1 MVGLLLGS
9 LLCLA
14 STALGNIFEYEVDFQ
29 PLRPCE
35 LQREQAFLE
44 KEDYIPQCLADGRF
58 RNVQC
63 SNDGLS
69 CWCVDAEGKEV
80 PGSKQAGLPAACL
93 SFCQLQKQQIL
104 VSSYINSTTT
114 SYLPQC
120 QDSGEYE
127 LVQCDLGM
135 VQCWCVDYEGME
147 VYGTRQRGKP
157 TRCPRSCEIRNR
169 RILHGVGGKSP
180 SQCSSDG
187 EFMPVQCKFANTT
200 DRMVFDLVH
209 SYNRFPE
216 AFWTFSSFRSR
227 FPEVSG
233 YCHCADSQGRE
244 LAETGL
250 ELLLDEVY
258 DTIFAGLDPAPTFE
272 ETTLYR
278 ILQRRFLAVH
288 LVTSGRFRCP
298 TKCEVERLA
307 ADSFGHAYTPS
318 CRDNG
323 DYQPVQCQQGG
334 LCWCVDAD
342 GKEIYGTRQQGKLP
356 SCDAERSCVSERQ
369 QALSKLFFG
378 PGGRFSQRSLFFAPE
393 ERQESQ
399 KVAGFGKSCPPSFK
413 ELFVDSGLLLP
424 LTERGDA
431 KQLFPLETVL
441 IEAIRAIFPSR
452 DLALLALQF
461 TTDPKRLQQ
470 NLFGGKFLENIS
482 RFNLSGAIGA
492 KSTFNFTQ
500 FFQQIGLE
508 VIENKGDLVELTKQL
523 LVGQDSIRDEEVPG
537 DSKKRLNLNQAIVG
551 SFGQKINLQENQ
563 NRLKFLASVLELPEF
578 LLFLKSVISVP
589 KNVARSLGDVVKL
602 ALNSQACEQPSS
614 ELFVPTCTEEGSY
627 DQVQCFAG
635 ECWCVDPQGGELPH
649 TRIRGQRP
657 RCPTECEKE
666 RGRAQV
672 LMRSLPAG
680 ASLSVPSC
688 SSDGSFL
695 PVQCS
700 DSGCYCVNSE
710 GQAIPRT
717 ETVNG
722 EPKQCPTTCQLA
734 AEQMFLQTIQAILD
748 EPSLLPQLSDIYIPQ
763 CNSKGQWKRVQC
775 NGPPEQ
781 AFKWYQRW
789 ITQNIGGQEL
799 SPAELIQKM
808 VSYRETSQTFSN
820 YIEKLYEAGQ
830 QNIFPLLTGYS
841 SFQAVPI
848 EVLEGNVTMSG
859 DDILFDPFT
868 FWQLLT
874 GQLSYYPGRYTDF
887 SAPLGHFELRGCW
900 CVDENGQELKGTQV
914 KPNKVPACPGAC
926 EEARLQVVQFI
937 EEAEEI
943 IRASNSSQFALEES
957 FLMAKGILLSDEELS
972 RPVSFPSGEAFSN
985 KLFRGIDYALQRAAR
1000 STFSFYQRSYS
1011 ALGNPVKEA
1020 TLLGYQPYVPQCDG
1034 LGNWEPLQ
1042 CSESTGHC
1050 WCVDEKGKY
1059 VVDSLAARSTR
1070 LPQCPSACETSRTN
1084 GLLSSWERGG
1094 TEDDASP
1101 GDLFT
1106 PSCLETGEYNQLQ
1119 ESGSN
1124 TWCVNP
1130 TSGEGIRFG
1139 QLPSNSSVQ
1148 CPSICTMLM
1157 EKATLR
1163 EAGNGYIPT
1172 CVEKDGRFSPVQ
1184 CDQDQESCWCVLEN
1198 GEEVPGTRVTGGP
1211 PSCESPQCPL
1221 PFRASGVVHGVV
1233 LCEKGTNQGQAVQ
1246 QCQIMCRQGYHIAL
1260 PQGPFICNVENQR
1273 WISEPPLPQACQKLQ
1288 LLQTVQTQVQF
1299 HLQLP
1304 PGKMCSADYSGL
1316 LQAFQSFILDELKA
1330 RGFCQ
1335 IQVNTFGSTAYFPVC
1350 DDSTV
1355 QVECLTVERLGV
1367 NVTWRSQLEDI
1378 SATSLPDFHDIENAF
1393 VGNDLVGRFVKL
1405 IQSGG
1410 FQLHLDSKTFPA
1422 DTTIQ
1427 FLQGDYFDISPSVQF
1442 GCKKGFQKNS
1452 PPAKTVLYSPGC
1464 VVCPEGSYFLGEK
1477 CVPCSIGFY
1486 QEQPGSLAC
1495 VRCPTGRSTIST
1507 GAFSQSHCVTD
1518 CQRNELGLKCDDD
1531 GSYIPSQ
1538 KDLSDGRY
1546 FCVDSLG
1553 KMLTWTPTDGP
1564 LTNSQCLMLR
1574 KFERVPEYKVIFNA
1588 NDTMV
1593 VQSKTVKGEFP
1604 LMQCLSDCSIDEA
1617 CTFFTVIGAGSD
1629 AVCDFYASMYIN
1641 IDCVASSQEQ
1651 DALGNTAATSFGQ
1664 LNCLLKV
1671 KNDDKASVTVY
1682 LKKGYEFTTSGQ
1694 KTYEKMDFQDAL
1706 SGVYQS
1712 IMFSADG
1719 ANLTDTHLYCRLACD
1734 REPCCDGFIL
1744 TQTLLRG
1751 GTILCNLM
1759 SSPDVLLCNKND
1771 WRPSSEVQSYGLC
1784 DNVKYD
1790 PRKKQ
1795 FTLSLGGQ
1803 EFTGS
1808 SEPLEEDPSLF
1819 TSFQEVYLWKD
1830 SDVATQAKSTEC
1842 SRDTVS
1848 FQHSFS
1854 FSDSTM
1860 ELFSQVDTELV
1871 LIDGNRTMPSQQYW
1885 LFKLQFSVQ
1894 QANLWCLSRCAQENT
1909 FCQLAEVQNTSSG
1922 DFICTLFPEA
1932 QRCDNSLTFT
1942 PESCTFVLP
1951 YRPQTLFHKKAE
1963 LGDRVKAFYTRLP
1976 FQVLRGISV
1985 RSKMPMTRKSVSNG
1999 FFECE
2004 RRCDADPCCKGFG
2017 FLNVSQTEGG
2027 EVLCLTLGNLG
2038 FQTCSEE
2045 TKGPWRIS
2053 DCSPPDS
2060 EIKTYP
2066 FGWYQN
2072 PVVQNDAPT
2081 VCPSALLPPLL
2092 EKVSLDSWQSL
2103 DMSSVLIDSSIMN
2116 FDIAH
2121 ISIDASSDFS
2131 AARDLCLSECY
2142 QKPACHITTLE
2153 VWPASVRCVFYPDTQ
2168 SCTHSLQ
2175 GHSCWLLLRE
2185 EATYIY
2191 RKKGTSTLNYTT
2203 DPATVFIATQ
2213 GTLKGRSEA
2222 IKVGAEWKR
2231 ITQFF
2236 GVPYA
2241 APPLAQKRFSA
2252 PESYSWT
2259 GSWEATVPRAKCWQ
2273 PGFGKASSPTASED
2287 CLYLNVFIPQ
2297 NLGQNASVLVFFH
2310 NTGENGGR
2318 REQLDLEG
2326 SFLAAIGDVIVVT
2339 ASYRVGIFGF
2349 LSTGSSEASG
2359 NWGLLDQVAALT
2371 WVQAHIS
2378 SFGGD
2383 PRQVSVAADRG
2394 GADITSIH
2402 LLTTSASSR
2411 LFRRAVLMGGSVLS
2425 PAAAI
2430 SQKRAQEQAAALAQ
2444 EVSCPTSPYSD
2455 MMSCLRQK
2463 PADILNDAQTKLL
2476 AISGPFHYWGPVV
2489 DGIYLQETPIRALQR
2504 FLRVKVDLLIGSVQ
2518 RDGLINRAK
2527 AIKKF
2532 EESQGRTSS
2541 KTAFYQALQNSLGG
2555 EDSETSIEAAA
2566 TWYYSLEH
2574 STEDYSSFSRALEN
2588 ATRDYFINCPI
2599 IDMANHWAR
2608 EARGNIYMYYVP
2620 ETYSQNSM
2628 ELLADVQY
2636 AFGLPFHPQ
2645 YEQQFTLEQKSL
2657 SLKIMKYFTNFIKTG
2672 NPNYPYD
2679 FSKKVLETTPLWP
2692 EFLPHTN
2699 GDNYKE
2705 FSPGLLN
2712 HQGLKKAECSFWS
2725 KYIRTL
2731 KASTGGAESQQPLGA
2746 EEDLGPGSVGIEA
2759 PSSVPEQG
2767 QKSYSK

>member
-1 MVGLLLGS
+1 MARLLLGS

-14 STALGNIFEYEVDFQ
+14 STALGNIFEYEVDSQ

-35 LQREQAFLE
+35 LQREQAFLK

-63 SNDGLS
+63 SNNGLS

-104 VSSYINSTTT
+104 VSGYINSTAT

-127 LVQCDLGM
+127 LAQCDLGM
-135 VQCWCVDYEGME
+135 VQCWCVDSEGME
-147 VYGTRQRGKP
+147 VYGTRQRGRP

-169 RILHGVGGKSP
+169 RILHGVGEKSP
-180 SQCSSDG
+180 PQCSSDG
-187 EFMPVQCKFANTT
+187 EFMPVQCKFVNTT
-200 DRMVFDLVH
+200 DMMVFDLVH

-258 DTIFAGLDPAPTFE
+258 DTIFAGLDPASTFT
-272 ETTLYR
+272 ETTLNR
-278 ILQRRFLAVH
+278 ILQRRFLAVQ
-288 LVTSGRFRCP
+288 LVISGRFRCP
-298 TKCEVERLA
+298 TKCEIERLA
-307 ADSFGHAYTPS
+307 ATSFGHAYIPS
-318 CRDNG
+318 CKDNG

-334 LCWCVDAD
+334 LCWCADAN

-356 SCDAERSCVSERQ
+356 SCGAEGSCVSERQ

-378 PGGRFSQRSLFFAPE
+378 PGGHFSQHSLFFVPE
-393 ERQESQ
+393 ERQEPQ
-399 KVAGFGKSCPPSFK
+399 KVARFGKSCPPSFK
-413 ELFVDSGLLLP
+413 ELFVDSGVLLP
-424 LTERGDA
+424 LIERGGA
-431 KQLFPLETVL
+431 KQLFSLETVFS
-441 IEAIRAIFPSR
+441 EAIGAIFPSR

-492 KSTFNFTQ
+492 KSTFNFAQ

-508 VIENKGDLVELTKQL
+508 EIKNKGDIVELTKQL
-523 LVGQDSIRDEEVPG
+523 SVGQDSLRDEEVPI
-537 DSKKRLNLNQAIVG
+537 DSKKRLNLNQPIVG

-563 NRLKFLASVLELPEF
+563 NKLKFLASVLELPEF
-578 LLFLKSVISVP
+578 LLFLKSMISVP
-589 KNVARSLGDVVKL
+589 ETIARSLGDIVKM

-614 ELFVPTCTEEGSY
+614 ELFVPTCTEAGSY

-635 ECWCVDPQGGELPH
+635 ECWCVDPRGRELPA

-657 RCPTECEKE
+657 RCPTECEKQRE
-666 RGRAQV
+666 QAQV
-672 LMRSLPAG
+672 LMRGLPAG
-680 ASLSVPSC
+680 ASLPVPSC

-710 GQAIPRT
+710 GRAIPRT

-722 EPKQCPTTCQLA
+722 EPEQCPTPCQLA
-734 AEQMFLQTIQAILD
+734 AEQMFLQTVQVLLD
-748 EPSLLPQLSDIYIPQ
+748 EPSLLSQLSDIYIPQ

-789 ITQNIGGQEL
+789 ITQNNGGQDL
-799 SPAELIQKM
+799 PPSELIQRI
-808 VSYRETSQTFSN
+808 VSYREASETFSN
-820 YIEKLYEAGQ
+820 YIKKLYEAGQ
-830 QNIFPLLTGYS
+830 QNIFPLLSGYS

-848 EVLEGNVTMSG
+848 EVLEGNVTVSG

-874 GQLSYYPGRYTDF
+874 GRLSYYPGRYTDF
-887 SAPLGHFELRGCW
+887 SSPLDHFELRSCW

-914 KPNKVPACPGAC
+914 EPNKVPACPGAC
-926 EEARLQVVQFI
+926 EEVRLQVVQFI
-937 EEAEEI
+937 EEAEEV
-943 IRASNSSQFALEES
+943 IRASNSSQFALGES
-957 FLMAKGILLSDEELS
+957 FLMAKGILLSDEEIS
-972 RPVSFPSGEAFSN
+972 RPLSFPSGDTFSN
-985 KLFRGIDYALQRAAR
+985 KLFRGIDYALRIAAQ
-1000 STFSFYQRSYS
+1000 STLSFYQRSYS

-1020 TLLGYQPYVPQCDG
+1020 TLLGYHPYVPQCDG

-1050 WCVDEKGKY
+1050 WCVDEKGQY
-1059 VVDSLAARSTR
+1059 VADSLAARSAR
-1070 LPQCPSACETSRTN
+1070 LPQCPSACEKSRTN
-1084 GLLSSWERGG
+1084 GLLSGWEQGA
-1094 TEDDASP
+1094 TEGSASP

-1119 ESGSN
+1119 KSDSN

-1130 TSGEGIRFG
+1130 ASGEGIQSG
-1139 QLPSNSSVQ
+1139 QLTSNNSIQ
-1148 CPSICTMLM
+1148 CPSICTTLM

-1172 CVEKDGRFSPVQ
+1172 CVENDGRFSPVQ

-1198 GEEVPGTRVTGGP
+1198 GEEVPGTRVTGGR
-1211 PSCESPQCPL
+1211 PSCERPQCPL
-1221 PFRASGVVHGVV
+1221 PFKASDVVHGAV
-1233 LCEKGTNQGQAVQ
+1233 LCEKGTDQGQAVQ
-1246 QCQIMCRQGYHIAL
+1246 QCQIMCRQGYQNAL
-1260 PQGPFICNVENQR
+1260 PRGPFICNIENQR

-1304 PGKMCSADYSGL
+1304 PGKKCSADYSGL

-1335 IQVNTFGSTAYFPVC
+1335 IQVKTFGSTAYFPVC
-1350 DDSTV
+1350 DDATV

-1367 NVTWRSQLEDI
+1367 NVTWRSQLKDI

-1393 VGNDLVGRFVKL
+1393 MGNDLVGRFVKL
-1405 IQSGG
+1405 IQNGG

-1427 FLQGDYFDISPSVQF
+1427 FLRGDYFDMSPSVQF
-1442 GCKKGFQKNS
+1442 GCKKGFQKYS
-1452 PPAKTVLYSPGC
+1452 PPGRTVLYSPGC
-1464 VVCPEGSYFLGEK
+1464 VVCPEGSYFLGEE
-1477 CVPCSIGFY
+1477 CVPCSLGFY

-1495 VRCPTGRSTIST
+1495 VRCPAGRSTIST

-1531 GSYIPSQ
+1531 GGYIPSQ
-1538 KDLSDGRY
+1538 KDLSDGRS

-1553 KMLTWTPTDGP
+1553 KMLAWTQTDGP

-1574 KFERVPEYKVIFNA
+1574 NFERAPEYKVIFNA

-1593 VQSKTVKGEFP
+1593 VQSKTMKGEFP
-1604 LMQCLSDCSIDEA
+1604 LIQCLSDCSIDEA
-1617 CTFFTVIGAGSD
+1617 CTFLTVAGTGSD
-1629 AVCDFYASMYIN
+1629 AVCDFYTGTYVN

-1651 DALGNTAATSFGQ
+1651 DALGNTAATSFEQ

-1694 KTYEKMDFQDAL
+1694 KTYEKMDFQNTL

-1744 TQTLLRG
+1744 SQTLLGG

-1771 WRPSSEVQSYGLC
+1771 WRPSSEVQSYGKC

-1795 FTLSLGGQ
+1795 FILSLGGQ
-1803 EFTGS
+1803 EFTGN
-1808 SEPLEEDPSLF
+1808 
-1819 TSFQEVYLWKD
+1819 
-1830 SDVATQAKSTEC
+1830 
-1842 SRDTVS
+1842 
-1848 FQHSFS
+1848 
-1854 FSDSTM
+1854 STM
-1860 ELFSQVDTELV
+1860 ELFSQVNTELV
-1871 LIDGNRTMPSQQYW
+1871 LIDGNRTVPSQQYR
-1885 LFKLQFSVQ
+1885 LFKLQYSAQ
-1894 QANLWCLSRCAQENT
+1894 QAKLWCLYRCAQENT
-1909 FCQLAEVQNTSSG
+1909 FCQLAEVRNTSSG
-1922 DFICTLFPEA
+1922 DFTCTLFPEA
-1932 QRCDNSLTFT
+1932 QTCDNSLTFT
-1942 PESCTFVLP
+1942 PESCTFVFP
-1951 YRPQTLFHKKAE
+1951 YRPQTLFHKKVV
-1963 LGDRVKAFYTRLP
+1963 LGDRVKAFYNRLP

-1985 RSKMPMTRKSVSNG
+1985 RSKVSMTRKPVSSG

-2027 EVLCLTLGNLG
+2027 EVMCLTLGNLG

-2045 TKGPWRIS
+2045 TKGLWRVL
-2053 DCSPPDS
+2053 DCSSPDT
-2060 EIKTYP
+2060 ETRTYP

-2081 VCPSALLPPLL
+2081 MCPSALLPPLL
-2092 EKVSLDSWQSL
+2092 DKVSLDSWQSL
-2103 DMSSVLIDSSIMN
+2103 DVSSALIDSSIMN

-2121 ISIDASSDFS
+2121 ISIDASSNFS
-2131 AARDLCLSECY
+2131 ASRDLCLSECY
-2142 QKPACHITTLE
+2142 RKPACHITTLE
-2153 VWPASVRCVFYPDTQ
+2153 VRPASVRCVFYPDTQ

-2175 GHSCWLLLRE
+2175 GHSCRLLLRE

-2191 RKKGTSTLNYTT
+2191 RKKGISMLNYTT

-2222 IKVGAEWKR
+2222 IQVGAEWKR
-2231 ITQFF
+2231 IVQFF

-2241 APPLAQKRFSA
+2241 TPPLGQKRFRA
-2252 PESYSWT
+2252 PETYNWT
-2259 GSWEATVPRAKCWQ
+2259 GSWEATVPRANCWQ
-2273 PGFGKASSPTASED
+2273 PGFGKASSPTVSED
-2287 CLYLNVFIPQ
+2287 CLYLNVFVPQ
-2297 NLGQNASVLVFFH
+2297 NLSQNASVLVFFH
-2310 NTGENGGR
+2310 NTGEYRGR
-2318 REQLDLEG
+2318 KEQLDLEG
-2326 SFLAAIGDVIVVT
+2326 SFLAAVGDIIVVT

-2349 LSTGSSEASG
+2349 LSTGSNEAPG
-2359 NWGLLDQVAALT
+2359 NWGLLDQVAALK
-2371 WVQAHIS
+2371 WVQDHIS

-2383 PRQVSVAADRG
+2383 PRQMSVAADRG

-2402 LLTTSASSR
+2402 LLTTAANAR
-2411 LFRRAVLMGGSVLS
+2411 LFKRAVLMGGSALS

-2444 EVSCPTSPYSD
+2444 EVSCPTSPDGD

-2489 DGIYLQETPIRALQR
+2489 DGIYLQETPTRALQR
-2504 FLRVKVDLLIGSVQ
+2504 SPRVKVDLLIGSSQ
-2518 RDGLINRAK
+2518 GDGLINRAK

-2555 EDSETSIEAAA
+2555 ENSDASIEAAA

-2574 STEDYSSFSRALEN
+2574 STEDYASFSRALEN

-2599 IDMANHWAR
+2599 IDMASHWAR
-2608 EARGNIYMYYVP
+2608 ETRGNTYMYYVP

-2645 YEQQFTLEQKSL
+2645 YEQQFTLEEKSL
-2657 SLKIMKYFTNFIKTG
+2657 SLKIMKYFANFIKTG
-2672 NPNYPYD
+2672 NPNYSYD
-2679 FSKKVLETTPLWP
+2679 FSKKVLETTTLWP
-2692 EFLPHTN
+2692 EFLPHAN

-2705 FSPGLLN
+2705 FSPGLPN

-2725 KYIRTL
+2725 KYIQTL
-2731 KASTGGAESQQPLGA
+2731 KAPAGGVPSEQPLVA
-2746 EEDLGPGSVGIEA
+2746 EENLGLGSVGIEA
-2759 PSSVPEQG
+2759 PPSIPEQG